1 MSGVPSHEPRVNAI
15 VVAAGSSMRFG
26 ANKLFVP
33 LAGRPLLCRSLESI
47 CSAPIT
53 RLVIVC
59 RSQDQRGVDICVKK
73 SHLPRRVR
81 TYVTEGGPTRAE
93 SVSRGLDVLI
103 SSGADDG
110 ELVLVHDGARPL
122 IGAPLL
128 KRLLAAKDAG
138 DVIVPVVP
146 VHDSLRR
153 RTDDGTVPVDR
164 NGVMAV
170 QTPQLLTVATLRS
183 AMARVPDV
191 APFADEATLV
201 ESAGGK
207 VATVEGEVWNRKIT
221 VPGDVSVAEAFTR
234 ARAQV
239 AVGFGYDVHRF
250 TTARLLTLAGV
261 KIPSD
266 VGLEGTSDADAVLH
280 AVMDAILGCSGS
292 GDIGGM
298 FPSSDSQY
306 VGIDSTVLLERVMDL
321 RQTHRLQLLSLD
333 VTIVAERPRLQE
345 YQEAMRRRLASL
357 LGLRTAD
364 VDVKVT
370 GNDTIGWIGRGEGI
384 AAMCVVTA
392 LRRR

>member
-1 MSGVPSHEPRVNAI
+1 
-15 VVAAGSSMRFG
+15 MR
-26 ANKLFVP
+26 
-33 LAGRPLLCRSLESI
+33 
-47 CSAPIT
+47 
-53 RLVIVC
+53 
-59 RSQDQRGVDICVKK
+59 Q

-103 SSGADDG
+103 SGGAGGG

-138 DVIVPVVP
+138 DVVVPVVP

-153 RTDDGTVPVDR
+153 KADDGTVPVDR

-191 APFADEATLV
+191 APFGDEATLV
-201 ESAGGK
+201 EAVGGT
-207 VATVEGEVWNRKIT
+207 VGTVEGEVWNRKIT
-221 VPGDVSVAEAFTR
+221 VPEDAAIAEAFLRT
-234 ARAQV
+234 RAQV
-239 AVGFGYDVHRF
+239 TVGFGYDVHRF
-250 TTARLLTLAGV
+250 AAAGPLTLAGM

-321 RQTHRLQLLSLD
+321 RQTRGLQLLSLD
-333 VTIVAERPRLQE
+333 VTIVAERPRLQA
-345 YQEAMRRRLASL
+345 YQEAMRHRLASL
-357 LGLRTAD
+357 LGLRAAD

-384 AAMCVVTA
+384 AAMCVATA